1 MKLLYSENAQTD
13 QKKLKKA
20 RRKWTDKKGKKWKD
34 KASISKIMVKNKKTI
49 LMVDNKRRS
58 SESQFYFD

>member
-13 QKKLKKA
+13 QKKLNKTC
-20 RRKWTDKKGKKWKD
+20 RKWTDKKGKKWKD
-34 KASISKIMVKNKKTI
+34 KASISKIMVKSKKTI
-49 LMVDNKRRS
+49 LMDNKRRS